1 MAAGSLV
8 AKESTQAKGGL
19 ELTNKAQEEKKQIDD
34 GGTLVSSKTI
44 SIALLTIHKPFFSF
58 SSLRFVLTENNQFFF
73 VVVYP
78 SGIVR
83 HADEGVI
90 FESDKIVMLRTY
102 WVDSL
107 DALNTIL
114 LSNMGGVGTKEVGF
128 LNVLSN
134 GGFTNWLFWIDGDQ
148 HVRVMFNVHARL
160 IPQHV
165 MELYA
170 AIRNV
175 VVSGGQS
182 LSTPEVVPLK
192 AVPIHY
198 AQPYGSADED
208 NSKGDLGPGH
218 QAIQRPKMSLYQRLP
233 AVVLGGTS
241 VRWITYLSGTYHVSG
256 HAQLNSGLICKVML
270 PMIKTDPSVSILVLQ
285 SVVHQSY
292 HFNPSYRKVWMAN
305 QKATSKIYGNWEESY
320 NRIPALLQALQ
331 ECLPELPLTIIFN
344 PSSLLSQTSN
354 TFIA

>member
-1 MAAGSLV
+1 
-8 AKESTQAKGGL
+8 
-19 ELTNKAQEEKKQIDD
+19 
-34 GGTLVSSKTI
+34 
-44 SIALLTIHKPFFSF
+44 
-58 SSLRFVLTENNQFFF
+58 
-73 VVVYP
+73 
-78 SGIVR
+78 
-83 HADEGVI
+83 
-90 FESDKIVMLRTY
+90 
-102 WVDSL
+102 
-107 DALNTIL
+107 
-114 LSNMGGVGTKEVGF
+114 MGGVGTKEVGQVAYRF
-128 LNVLSN
+128 LNVLPN

-175 VVSGGQS
+175 VVSGGLS

-208 NSKGDLGPGH
+208 NSKGDSTYVAGSRSSSDIASEDEFVPETPSDGVGRFLLSPSLAIPRLSDGPSHYQTLNLDAMQADNLLNPGNGEDYNTDGGVEFQVGH
-218 QAIQRPKMSLYQRLP
+218 RFRNRE
-233 AVVLGGTS
+233 AVLMAGGTS

-270 PMIKTDPSVSILVLQ
+270 LMIKTDLSVSILVLQ

-292 HFNPSYRKVWMAN
+292 HFKPSYRKVWMAK
-305 QKATSKIYGNWEESY
+305 QKAIAKIYSNWEESY

-331 ECLPELPLTIIFN
+331 ECLPGTIHEC
-344 PSSLLSQTSN
+344 
-354 TFIA
+354 IACLITNNKKMLNYQPQSPMLQLRAKYYSIY